1 MNVRKITIIAAGVFA
16 LGSALLVLFF
26 LNSFRQQNA
35 PEVTMTQVLVAN
47 QNIPARIPLNAGMF
61 RTETRP
67 RSKIDPDA
75 LTDPKVINGQLALI
89 TIPAGSLLT
98 ASKMGSPADVGLS
111 VRLKPGLRA
120 ISISVDRVKDVSGL
134 VQPGDRVDV
143 LAQGP
148 KIGNSVQPA
157 AAILRGILVLGM
169 GVALETAG
177 ATPSPE
183 TQNVTTVTLAVT
195 PKQAEILMTA
205 DQNATIR
212 LALRSP
218 KEPIRS
224 EKTEHI
230 VYDGA
235 GTTSSGYAAAP
246 APVPAAV
253 AAAPLPA
260 MPYQSSFL
268 PPFSGAAPPP
278 ATHSI
283 GSQLQNGMP
292 TINGV
297 TVIEGAA
304 ISSSPH

>member
-1 MNVRKITIIAAGVFA
+1 MNVRRITIIAASVFA

-26 LNSFRQQNA
+26 LNSFRQQNS

-47 QNIPARIPLNAGMF
+47 QNIPARIPINAGMF
-61 RTETRP
+61 RVETRP
-67 RSKIDPDA
+67 RNKIDPDA
-75 LTDPKVINGQLALI
+75 VTDPKSVNGQLALI
-89 TIPAGSLLT
+89 GMPAGSLLT
-98 ASKMGSPADVGLS
+98 ASKIGTPADVGLS
-111 VRLKPGLRA
+111 VRLKPGQRA
-120 ISISVDRVKDVSGL
+120 VSISVDRVKDVSGL
-134 VQPGDRVDV
+134 IQPGDRVDV

-148 KIGNSVQPA
+148 KIGNAVQPA

-177 ATPSPE
+177 ATPSPD
-183 TQNVTTVTLAVT
+183 TQNAATVTLAVT
-195 PKQAEILMTA
+195 PKQADILMTA

-224 EKTEHI
+224 EPTEHI

-235 GTTSSGYAAAP
+235 GTTSSGYASAP
-246 APVPAAV
+246 APVPAV
-253 AAAPLPA
+253 AANQLPPMA
-260 MPYQSSFL
+260 YQSSFL
-268 PPFSGAAPPP
+268 PPFSGSAAPPVAP
-278 ATHSI
+278 AP
-283 GSQLQNGMP
+283 GSSTQGSMP

>member
-1 MNVRKITIIAAGVFA
+1 MNVRRITIIAAIVFA

-26 LNSFRQQNA
+26 LNSFRQQNS

-47 QNIPARIPLNAGMF
+47 QNIPARIPITAGMF
-61 RTETRP
+61 RVETRS
-67 RSKIDPDA
+67 RDKIDPDVV
-75 LTDPKVINGQLALI
+75 TDPKSINGQLALI
-89 TIPAGSLLT
+89 GMPAGSLLT
-98 ASKMGSPADVGLS
+98 ASKIGTPADVGLS
-111 VRLKPGLRA
+111 VRLKPGQRA

-134 VQPGDRVDV
+134 IQPGDRVDV

-148 KIGNSVQPA
+148 KIGNAVQPA

-177 ATPSPE
+177 ATPSPD
-183 TQNVTTVTLAVT
+183 TQNVATVTLAVT
-195 PKQAEILMTA
+195 PKQADILMTA

-218 KEPIRS
+218 KEPLRS
-224 EKTEHI
+224 EPTEHI

-235 GTTSSGYAAAP
+235 GTTSSGYASGPAP
-246 APVPAAV
+246 APVAANQ
-253 AAAPLPA
+253 LPP

-268 PPFSGAAPPP
+268 PPFSGAAAPP
-278 ATHSI
+278 AMPAPGTSTQGHI
-283 GSQLQNGMP
+283 P

>member
-1 MNVRKITIIAAGVFA
+1 MNVRKITIIAAAVFA

-61 RTETRP
+61 RVETRP
-67 RSKIDPDA
+67 RSKTDPDVM
-75 LTDPKVINGQLALI
+75 TDPKAINGQLALI
-89 TIPAGSLLT
+89 TLPAGSLLT
-98 ASKMGSPADVGLS
+98 ASKMGTPADVGLS

-224 EKTEHI
+224 ERTEHI

-246 APVPAAV
+246 APPAIAS
-253 AAAPLPA
+253 APLPSMA
-260 MPYQSSFL
+260 QSSFL
-268 PPFSGAAPPP
+268 PPFTGPAAPPVAGP
-278 ATHSI
+278 PRPM
-283 GSQLQNGMP
+283 QNGMP